1 MTPVL
6 KKYKAAAVNAEPGWF
21 NLEESVRRTIH
32 WIDEAGKAG
41 CNMIA
46 FPELCTVPSPI
57 LNKTLNDTDRQLR
70 DPRLHLLGLE
80 SHLPRKPPP
89 PQILPREQP
98 PLGLPRVAAY
108 PPRSPRQQDL
118 RVAGLL
124 RTRPIQSLHD
134 AGPHLARGRGD

>member
-41 CNMIA
+41 CKMIA
-46 FPELCTVPSPI
+46 FPELCTSPI
-57 LNKTLNDTDRQLR
+57 LNETLNYTYRQLR
-70 DPRLHLLGLE
+70 DPRLPLLGLE

-98 PLGLPRVAAY
+98 PLGLPRDAAY

-118 RVAGLL
+118 RLPGLF

-134 AGPHLARGRGD
+134 ASTHLARRRGD